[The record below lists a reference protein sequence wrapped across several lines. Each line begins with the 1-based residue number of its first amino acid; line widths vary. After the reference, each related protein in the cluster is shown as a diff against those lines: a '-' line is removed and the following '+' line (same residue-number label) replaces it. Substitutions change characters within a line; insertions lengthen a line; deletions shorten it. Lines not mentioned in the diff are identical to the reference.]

1 MAAFVRDSY
10 VDLTMLSRR
19 EARCLILRLR
29 SGHGLGVQV

>member
-19 EARCLILRLR
+19 EARCLEFWVSKFSVLWKE
-29 SGHGLGVQV
+29 